1 MISAEGVSKRFGPIS
16 AVSWVDLDIAP
27 GQVGVLIG
35 ANGAGKST
43 LLRIL
48 ATTVEPD
55 GGRVM
60 VAGIDARA
68 DPLGVRRRI
77 GLVLGDERSWYW
89 RLSGR
94 ANLEFFGS
102 LHGMRRTT
110 VRHRANELL
119 DRFGLGSAA
128 DRRVD
133 GWSSGMR
140 ARLSLARALLGD
152 PAVLLLDEPTRSIDP
167 MAAHEFAGLMRDLAT
182 EGTTVLMASHN
193 LHEASVVGDDVIVM
207 AEGRVSVR
215 AGAHPSASDLE
226 ALLVRASQ

>member
-1 MISAEGVSKRFGPIS
+1 MSS
-16 AVSWVDLDIAP
+16 VDLNVAP
-27 GQVGVLIG
+27 GQVCVLIG

-43 LLRIL
+43 LLRIM

-60 VAGIDARA
+60 VADIDART
-68 DPLGVRRRI
+68 DPLGVRRCI

-102 LHGMRRTT
+102 LHGMGRVA
-110 VRHRANELL
+110 VRDRANELL
-119 DRFGLGSAA
+119 DRFGLAPAA

-140 ARLSLARALLGD
+140 ARLSLARALLSD
-152 PAVLLLDEPTRSIDP
+152 PAVLLLDEPTRSVDP
-167 MAAHEFAGLMRDLAT
+167 MAAHEFADLVRDLAAG
-182 EGTTVLMASHN
+182 GTTVLMASHN
-193 LHEASVVGDDVIVM
+193 LHEASVLGDDVIVM
-207 AEGRVSVR
+207 VDGRVSVR
-215 AGAHPSASDLE
+215 AGPHPSPSDLE
-226 ALLVRASQ
+226 ALLVRASR